1 MEKRL
6 MKTREAASYLG
17 VSTWKVRDL
26 THRGKLSYLSLGEAT
41 SDFLFVKEDLD
52 AFVERS
58 RVPAIAE
65 ASSRSVGRGT
75 PCDVL

>member
-6 MKTREAASYLG
+6 MKTKEAASHPG

-58 RVPAIAE
+58 RVP
-65 ASSRSVGRGT
+65 SR
-75 PCDVL
+75 